1 MDYVLDACALI
12 TLFNEEDGADTVA
25 ELMALASAGTDRL
38 YMSSIQVMEVYYD
51 RLYIKGAEYAET
63 VLESIYASPI
73 TILHD
78 ITRDIIKVAARF
90 KTSYSMSLAD
100 TFAAASAKSLCATL
114 VTKDNEM
121 KEAEQAGEFT
131 ILWLTSQPYPPAK

>member
-12 TLFNEEDGADTVA
+12 ALFNEEEGADTVA
-25 ELMALASAGTDRL
+25 ELMTRANNGNDRL
-38 YMSSIQVMEVYYD
+38 FMSCIQVMEVYYD
-51 RLYIKGAEYAET
+51 RIYIKGTEYAEM

-73 TILHD
+73 IVLHD
-78 ITRDIIKVAARF
+78 ISRDIIKEAARF

-100 TFAAASAKSLCATL
+100 TFAAATTKALNASL

-121 KEAEQAGEFT
+121 KEAEEAGEFS
-131 ILWLTSQPYPPAK
+131 ILWLK